1 LNKGNKL
8 MSNKFT
14 EGVSGNPNGRPTG
27 TKQNARKIGA
37 TKLKKLLRALE
48 PLADS
53 SILVAAE
60 IMNDTEASQATRL
73 KAAMTLLQKYTELT
87 GEVYFEQL
95 PKEEEKEAKDSDS
108 ESVEEEE
115 ESSQGGKLAFLAKK

>member
-1 LNKGNKL
+1 

-27 TKQNARKIGA
+27 TKQNARKLGA

-48 PLADS
+48 PLADE

-60 IMNDTEASQATRL
+60 IMNDSEASQATRL
-73 KAAMTLLQKYTELT
+73 KASMSLLQKYTELT

-95 PKEEEKEAKDSDS
+95 PKEEEKEAKDSIADGA
-108 ESVEEEE
+108 EVPEDEEP
-115 ESSQGGKLAFLAKK
+115 SQGGKLAFLSKK